1 MRYILIVFFS
11 LLCYTDATFKDLIHK
26 IKRRR
31 LTSGINVG
39 TYLNDQLGT
48 SYADEDVKIELN
60 GDYCPTDYLPAMV
73 SDQECFELYNLESGT
88 KNFIYLNVDFIYPG
102 DKPSWL
108 QTYIG
113 TLGDNP
119 LHGGYSGTVYNTFR
133 LGCYIWNTNP
143 YGANTKQYIYNPGG
157 YPGDHHRQSTCGDEQ
172 SQCICKK
179 NSYQTSGCTDT
190 LRPAHCKAAAAIV
203 GKLNDQQKLD
213 IELSTTINGC
223 YDDGD
228 KYVYRYIK
236 EDGDHV
242 FYSDKVNCNDNTCVC
257 LPDTLPPTNQN
268 NENNQNTQIN
278 ALTIS
283 NVVPT
288 FTAVTF
294 SVTPTANNIGAEN
307 GFPDVAVVCS
317 LCSDDIC
324 AVDEGE
330 KIVSMTRNNLIQADF
345 TFALVYLS
353 TSNEINCRTVSYNIA
368 SSQVGSDYVG
378 SAASES
384 NIDSVPMVFG
394 CTNSAATNYAAEN
407 NVDDGSCFRNC
418 IGAWSDCINSVQT
431 YTFSVTKIGSGTEC
445 PYQNNQQESCVS
457 EISTDS
463 VDTMSLSYNNIK
475 ENIDLNNKN
484 HKKNGKSIFREM
496 VENNFDMRSVKY
508 FSNIRA
514 EKQETVD
521 YLKSHINS
529 IRSDENLDAERDV
542 KAKALK
548 LLIPKKVR
556 IKKSYTFE
564 NVPDGT
570 EEEKKNYK
578 INNIKQ
584 REALTYNTVEEL
596 VEVIKLEG
604 DIVVNGRRRL
614 LQDDDTEVVV
624 NTDEDCDDAETD
636 CTEEC
641 DGFIEDGVCVA
652 YTACETN
659 EYIIVPGTDTEDN
672 VCASECPN
680 GVTSSNEEAYNDNFP
695 DIPRLCDLCQEN
707 YRVDGDD
714 FTCSKCPKG
723 FTTPVAPRTAETSC
737 FIDPN
742 VCETNEYVRNNKCI
756 VCPPGTVN
764 LRGDDPNG
772 EDTSCDDTYIC
783 KPNYHVVYHSQHDV
797 YFCKRCE
804 TGWTHGG
811 DNPLNEFET
820 SCCEYGEYES
830 SPEGYDLAPNSFTK
844 IQIPKVC
851 SDCGTNNADIHQHY
865 ASLKCC
871 TNTIDTFC
879 QKMKLDL
886 DIHCLNE
893 NC

>member
-1 MRYILIVFFS
+1 MRFILVFV
-11 LLCYTDATFKDLIHK
+11 YLI
-26 IKRRR
+26 
-31 LTSGINVG
+31 
-39 TYLNDQLGT
+39 
-48 SYADEDVKIELN
+48 
-60 GDYCPTDYLPAMV
+60 YC
-73 SDQECFELYNLESGT
+73 
-88 KNFIYLNVDFIYPG
+88 
-102 DKPSWL
+102 
-108 QTYIG
+108 
-113 TLGDNP
+113 
-119 LHGGYSGTVYNTFR
+119 
-133 LGCYIWNTNP
+133 
-143 YGANTKQYIYNPGG
+143 
-157 YPGDHHRQSTCGDEQ
+157 
-172 SQCICKK
+172 
-179 NSYQTSGCTDT
+179 
-190 LRPAHCKAAAAIV
+190 
-203 GKLNDQQKLD
+203 
-213 IELSTTINGC
+213 
-223 YDDGD
+223 
-228 KYVYRYIK
+228 
-236 EDGDHV
+236 
-242 FYSDKVNCNDNTCVC
+242 VNA
-257 LPDTLPPTNQN
+257 
-268 NENNQNTQIN
+268 N
-278 ALTIS
+278 ALSIS
-283 NVVPT
+283 NVVPS
-288 FTAVTF
+288 FVEVTF
-294 SVTPTANNIGAEN
+294 SVTPTANNIGAIDTS
-307 GFPDVAVVCS
+307 FPDVAVICS

-330 KIVSMTRNNLIQADF
+330 KIVTMTRNNLIQADF

-353 TSNEINCRTVSYNIA
+353 TSNEINCRTASYNIA
-368 SSQVGSDYVG
+368 SNQVGSDHDG
-378 SAASES
+378 SAASVP

-394 CTNSAATNYAAEN
+394 CTNSEATNYAPEN
-407 NVDDGSCFRNC
+407 NVEDDSCFRDC
-418 IGAWSDCINSVQT
+418 VGAWSECINSVQT
-431 YTFSVTKIGSGTEC
+431 YTFSVTKIGSGAEC

-457 EISTDS
+457 EISTDNL
-463 VDTMSLSYNNIK
+463 DTMSLSYNNIK
-475 ENIDLNNKN
+475 EIINVNNKN

-496 VENNFDMRSVKY
+496 VQNNFDMRSVKY

-521 YLKSHINS
+521 YLK
-529 IRSDENLDAERDV
+529 ERIKNHNDV
-542 KAKALK
+542 DKPQKVDALK
-548 LLIPKKVR
+548 LLIPRKVR

-564 NVPDGT
+564 NVPAGT
-570 EEEKKNYK
+570 EEQKKNYK
-578 INNIKQ
+578 INDIKQ
-584 REALTYNTVEEL
+584 REAVTYNTVEEL

-604 DIVVNGRRRL
+604 VVLGRRRL
-614 LQDDDTEVVV
+614 LQDDDTEVVI
-624 NTDEDCDDAETD
+624 NTDEDCNDAD
-636 CTEEC
+636 CNTEC
-641 DGFIEDGVCVA
+641 DGFIENGVCVA

-659 EYIIVPGTDTEDN
+659 EYISVPGTDTEDN

-695 DIPRLCDLCQEN
+695 DEPRLCDQCQEN
-707 YRVDGDD
+707 YRVDGDA
-714 FTCSKCPKG
+714 FVCSKCPKG

-737 FIDPN
+737 SIDPN

-772 EDTSCDDTYIC
+772 EDTSCDDTYLC

-820 SCCEYGEYES
+820 SCCDYGEYES
-830 SPEGYDLAPNSFTK
+830 SPEGYDLAPTSFTK